1 MDGRFTR
8 RQLIKGGVVV
18 AASTMLA
25 PTASA
30 APYGVPVPV
39 LPWPAANDI
48 VARTKLPVFPD
59 RTYSVLDFGARGDGK
74 TDNTAA
80 IRKAIET
87 ANARGGGHVVVPKG
101 TFVTGAVYLKS
112 NVDLHL
118 AAGAVLKFGSDASK
132 FPNVL
137 TRYEGIECVNRSPM
151 VYAYKESNI
160 ALTGPGTLDA
170 NDTSSWNRGK
180 DREYLE
186 SLVAKGTPPE
196 KRVVPGSGHAMRSAF
211 VEPYACDTVLIQ
223 GVTLKN
229 PMFWQLHP
237 TLCRNVTIDGV
248 KTDPNPA
255 HSNTDAC
262 DPESCD
268 HVVIVNSVLGAHDDN
283 IALKSGRDADGR
295 RIAVPCQNIV
305 VADCVMNGNWGAI
318 TCGSEQTGGIRD
330 VYAYRL
336 KVTGETKYALYVKS
350 NTLRGGFTE
359 NINLD
364 RVSGTFVRSIGYVLP
379 DYNGQTGPYVPR
391 FGPFT
396 ISNSSST
403 KCGQAAFNVRGLP
416 NSHVHGLRVS
426 DCRFDGVANTKN
438 TLEHIDDL
446 RFENTTINGRP
457 V

>member
-1 MDGRFTR
+1 MDGRFSR
-8 RQLIKGGVVV
+8 RWLIKGGLAV
-18 AASTMLA
+18 AASPLLA

-30 APYGVPVPV
+30 APA
-39 LPWPAANDI
+39 LPWPAAEDI
-48 VARTKLPVFPD
+48 VARTKRPVVPD
-59 RTYSVLDFGARGDGK
+59 RTFSVLDFGAKGDGK

-87 ANARGGGHVVVPKG
+87 ANARGGGRVVVPKG

-118 AAGAVLKFGSDASK
+118 AAGAVLAFGSDASK

-151 VYAYKESNI
+151 IYAYKESNI
-160 ALTGPGTLDA
+160 AVTGKGTLDA
-170 NDTSSWNRGK
+170 AGTASWNKGK

-186 SLVAKGTPPE
+186 SLVAKGIPPE
-196 KRVVPGSGHAMRSAF
+196 RRIVPGSGHAMRSTF
-211 VEPYACDTVLIQ
+211 VEPYSCDTVLIE
-223 GVTLKN
+223 GITLKN

-248 KTDPNPA
+248 RTDASTA

-268 HVVIVNSVLGAHDDN
+268 HVVIVNSRLGAHDDN

-295 RIAVPCQNIV
+295 RVGVPCQNIV
-305 VADCVMNGNWGAI
+305 VANCVMDGNWGAI
-318 TCGSEQTGGIRD
+318 TCGSEQTGGIRN
-330 VYAYRL
+330 VYAHRL
-336 KVTGETKYALYVKS
+336 TVTGETKYGLYVKS

-359 NINLD
+359 NVNLD
-364 RVSGTFVRSIGYVLP
+364 SVSGTFVRSVVYVLP
-379 DYNGQTGPYVPR
+379 DYNGQTGEQVPR

-396 ISNSSST
+396 LSRSTGT

-416 NSHVHGLRVS
+416 NSHVRGLRVS
-426 DCRFDGVANTKN
+426 DCRFDGVANTEN
-438 TLEHIDDL
+438 TLKHVDDL
-446 RFENTTINGRP
+446 RFENTTINGEP